1 MIAPE
6 KKKENED
13 EHDRIGDVIL
23 EILEV
28 YDSESEEF
36 KQKISEIYRRL
47 YKKIDFSEALY
58 QNSPFIAKSD
68 RKASVILEF
77 GLTVF
82 PEHSELLEYYCTFL
96 VQRQNYLNAI
106 PCLRRLVE
114 LEPRS
119 SHAWYLLGHC
129 IVEVDKR
136 GNEDLGDLEE
146 CFKKAVELD
155 ESCQD
160 AWLELGQF
168 YKRNGRFEKALPC
181 LEKLLALDEND
192 DFAQFLLGHIHQ
204 KLGNGDLA
212 IDCYQKS
219 LDLDPT
225 HDIVWNNLGSERAR
239 RFEFEEAIKMYLR
252 ALQFNPDS
260 EVTWENLRFAYIGTE
275 QFEKADYCEKKARRL
290 EKYHSSIGRKETELK
305 KEKECHYYT

>member
-6 KKKENED
+6 KMNED
-13 EHDRIGDVIL
+13 EDERTRVGDVIL

-28 YDSESEEF
+28 RDSESEEF
-36 KQKISEIYRRL
+36 EQKISEIYRRL
-47 YKKIDFSEALY
+47 YRKVDFSEASY
-58 QNSPFIAKSD
+58 QNSRFIAKSD
-68 RKASVILEF
+68 RKASIILEF

-96 VQRQNYLNAI
+96 VQRQDYLNAI
-106 PCLRRLVE
+106 PFLRRLVE

-129 IVEVDKR
+129 IVKAEQR
-136 GNEDLGDLEE
+136 GNDDLGDLEE

-155 ESCQD
+155 ESYQD

-168 YKRNGRFEKALPC
+168 YKRDGRYLEAIPC
-181 LEKLLALDEND
+181 LEKLLALDEED
-192 DFAQFLLGHIHQ
+192 DFALFLLGHVHQ

-212 IDCYQKS
+212 IEFYHKS
-219 LDLDPT
+219 LDLDST
-225 HDIVWNNLGSERAR
+225 HDIVWNNLGSELAS

-260 EVTWENLRFAYIGTE
+260 EVTWGNLRFAYVGTE
-275 QFEKADYCEKKARRL
+275 QFEKADYCEQKARKL
-290 EKYHSSIGRKETELK
+290 ENYHVSIGKKEIELTS
-305 KEKECHYYT
+305 EKECRYYT